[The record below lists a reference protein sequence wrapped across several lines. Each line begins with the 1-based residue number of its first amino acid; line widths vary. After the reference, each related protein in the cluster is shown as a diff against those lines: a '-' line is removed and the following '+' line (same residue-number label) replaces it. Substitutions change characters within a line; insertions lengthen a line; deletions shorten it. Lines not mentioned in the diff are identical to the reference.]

1 MEINQAY
8 INFAI
13 KDVEMTKKFWQ
24 ALGFSFNEEMTDER
38 AVTVVLKEGQLYAM
52 FITEDFFK
60 TLTEKPLPVPGT
72 SQVVVALSC
81 NSREEI
87 DEVIRLALENGAS
100 QHEEPQDYG
109 WIYQNSFW
117 DINGFGWN
125 LTYVDF
131 SKMPDNAVVE

>member
-13 KDVEMTKKFWQ
+13 KDVERTKKFWQ

-60 TLTEKPLPVPGT
+60 TLTEKPLPMPGT

-87 DEVIRLALENGAS
+87 DEVIRLALENCAS

-109 WIYQNSFW
+109 WMYQNSFW

>member
-1 MEINQAY
+1 MEINTAY
-8 INFAI
+8 INFVI
-13 KDVEMTKKFWQ
+13 KDVERTKKFWQ

-52 FITEDFFK
+52 FIIEDFFK
-60 TLTEKPLPVPGT
+60 TLTEKPLPMPGT

-109 WIYQNSFW
+109 WMYQNSFW

-131 SKMPDNAVVE
+131 SKMPENSEVD

>member
-1 MEINQAY
+1 MEINTAY

-13 KDVEMTKKFWQ
+13 KDVERTKKFWQ

-52 FITEDFFK
+52 FIIEDFFK
-60 TLTEKPLPVPGT
+60 TLTEKPLPMPGT

-109 WIYQNSFW
+109 WMYQNSFW

-131 SKMPDNAVVE
+131 SKMPENSEVD

>member
-13 KDVEMTKKFWQ
+13 KDVERTKKFWQ
-24 ALGFSFNEEMTDER
+24 ALGFSFNEEMTNER

-109 WIYQNSFW
+109 WMYQNSFW

>member
-1 MEINQAY
+1 MEINTAY

-13 KDVEMTKKFWQ
+13 KDVERTKKFWQ
-24 ALGFSFNEEMTDER
+24 ALGFSFNEEMSDER
-38 AVTVVLKEGQLYAM
+38 AVTVVLKESQLYAM
-52 FITEDFFK
+52 FIIEDFFK
-60 TLTEKPLPVPGT
+60 TLTEKPLPMPGT

-109 WIYQNSFW
+109 WMYQNSFW

-131 SKMPDNAVVE
+131 SKMPENAVVE

>member
-1 MEINQAY
+1 MEINTAY

-13 KDVEMTKKFWQ
+13 KDVERTKKFWQ

-38 AVTVVLKEGQLYAM
+38 AVTVVLKESQLYAM
-52 FITEDFFK
+52 FIIEDFFK
-60 TLTEKPLPVPGT
+60 TLTEKPLPMPGT

-100 QHEEPQDYG
+100 QQEEPQDYG
-109 WIYQNSFW
+109 WMYQNSFW

-131 SKMPDNAVVE
+131 SKMPENSEVD

>member
-1 MEINQAY
+1 MEINTAY

-13 KDVEMTKKFWQ
+13 KDVERTKKFWQ

-38 AVTVVLKEGQLYAM
+38 AVTVVLKESQLYAM
-52 FITEDFFK
+52 FIIEDFFK
-60 TLTEKPLPVPGT
+60 TEKPLPMPGT

-109 WIYQNSFW
+109 WMYQNSFW

-131 SKMPDNAVVE
+131 SKMPDNTVVE

>member
-13 KDVEMTKKFWQ
+13 KDVERTKKFWQ

-38 AVTVVLKEGQLYAM
+38 AVTVVLKVGQLYAM

-109 WIYQNSFW
+109 WMYQNSFW

>member
-1 MEINQAY
+1 MEINTAY

-13 KDVEMTKKFWQ
+13 KDVERTKKFWQ
-24 ALGFSFNEEMTDER
+24 ALGFSFNEGMTDER
-38 AVTVVLKEGQLYAM
+38 AVTVVLKESQLYAM
-52 FITEDFFK
+52 FIIEDFFK
-60 TLTEKPLPVPGT
+60 TLTEKPLPMPGT

-100 QHEEPQDYG
+100 QQEEPQDYG
-109 WIYQNSFW
+109 WMYQNSFW

-131 SKMPDNAVVE
+131 SKMPENSEVD

>member
-1 MEINQAY
+1 MQINTAY

-13 KDVEMTKKFWQ
+13 KDVERTKKFWQ

-52 FITEDFFK
+52 FIIEDFFK
-60 TLTEKPLPVPGT
+60 TLTEKPLPMPGT
-72 SQVVVALSC
+72 SQVVVALGC

-109 WIYQNSFW
+109 WMYQNSFW

-131 SKMPDNAVVE
+131 SKMPENSEVD

>member
-1 MEINQAY
+1 MEINTAY

-13 KDVEMTKKFWQ
+13 KDVERTKKFWQ

-38 AVTVVLKEGQLYAM
+38 AVTVVLKESQLYAM
-52 FITEDFFK
+52 FIFEDFFK
-60 TLTEKPLPVPGT
+60 TLTEKPLPMPGT

-109 WIYQNSFW
+109 WMYQNSFW

-131 SKMPDNAVVE
+131 SKMPDNTVVE

>member
-1 MEINQAY
+1 MEINTAY

-13 KDVEMTKKFWQ
+13 KDVERTKKFWQ

-38 AVTVVLKEGQLYAM
+38 AVTVVLKESQLYAM
-52 FITEDFFK
+52 FIIEDFFK
-60 TLTEKPLPVPGT
+60 TLTEKPLPMPGT

-109 WIYQNSFW
+109 WMYQNSFW

-131 SKMPDNAVVE
+131 SKMPDNTVVE

>member
-1 MEINQAY
+1 MEINTAY

-13 KDVEMTKKFWQ
+13 KDVERTKKFWQ

-38 AVTVVLKEGQLYAM
+38 AVTVVLKESQLYAM
-52 FITEDFFK
+52 FIIEDFFK
-60 TLTEKPLPVPGT
+60 TLTEKPLPMPGT

-109 WIYQNSFW
+109 WMYQNSFW

-131 SKMPDNAVVE
+131 SKMPENTVVE